1 MTLIDNRAALYLYTR
16 IKHLRISYTI
26 ITNRSGYNYEIF
38 GIDSYKLF
46 RNFDVLYSR
55 DVK

>member
-1 MTLIDNRAALYLYTR
+1 MGMKNKEKRD
-16 IKHLRISYTI
+16 RISYTI
-26 ITNRSGYNYEIF
+26 ITNGYNYEIF